1 MNPEL
6 INLRAAAIDPSLY
19 PEFMDEYQEAQN
31 LHSRLKGKGV
41 KSPYQIGPVCS
52 RDHAWELEDLK
63 KVMKEFMAVV
73 CDPEVKT
80 NDYCRLKQA
89 VHSQLKHAP

>member
-1 MNPEL
+1 MNQL
-6 INLRAAAIDPSLY
+6 DPSLY

-31 LHSRLKGKGV
+31 LHSRLKRKGV

-73 CDPEVKT
+73 
-80 NDYCRLKQA
+80 RKQA